1 MKFGIVPIH
10 LLGQQHPTSVVI
22 GVDRS
27 MARLTK
33 NQRGTKE
40 YIPVDCRGHKIS
52 ATVEMSDGQ
61 QNSNIPPTN
70 VLPSAI
76 IVAASVDSTENDPTT
91 LVEQVA
97 SNVWL
102 VRAELIGFWRLMIQH
117 QMVHRASFFTISKS
131 ISEVNTNSTTLVC
144 PSILYVVVSSIWQF
158 R

>member
-10 LLGQQHPTSVVI
+10 LLGQQYPTSVVI

-33 NQRGTKE
+33 NQRVTKE

-76 IVAASVDSTENDPTT
+76 IVAASLAFDDSAPNGT
-91 LVEQVA
+91 
-97 SNVWL
+97 
-102 VRAELIGFWRLMIQH
+102 
-117 QMVHRASFFTISKS
+117 
-131 ISEVNTNSTTLVC
+131 
-144 PSILYVVVSSIWQF
+144 
-158 R
+158 